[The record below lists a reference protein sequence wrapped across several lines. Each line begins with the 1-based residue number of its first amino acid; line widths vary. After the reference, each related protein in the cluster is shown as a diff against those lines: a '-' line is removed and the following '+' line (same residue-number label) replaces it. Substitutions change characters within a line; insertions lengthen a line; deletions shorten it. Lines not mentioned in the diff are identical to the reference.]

1 MPLNAVLLLGRMNEK
16 VDRQKKTCPDDLMM
30 MGKEKKVPFQ
40 YQSYHVIN
48 PRVIKIVISCP
59 LSSNET
65 WIVGGQT
72 ITMNLV
78 KK

>member
-1 MPLNAVLLLGRMNEK
+1 M
-16 VDRQKKTCPDDLMM
+16 KKLTAKKNMFDDLMM
-30 MGKEKKVPFQ
+30 MGKEKKVSFQ
-40 YQSYHVIN
+40 DQSYHVIN
-48 PRVIKIVISCP
+48 PRVIKIVISCL